1 MKRINEIKKMLAKKA
16 TIFTSGGFKPTYSD
30 TESWIGRVYLYK
42 EDETIPVDSNGKMMF
57 PLLQIC
63 LDGLPYIPD
72 SLKGIK
78 VLTVFVSDNIPVE
91 LVGNGNNWVLREYKE
106 GDILVNKDLS
116 NNSSP
121 IKPFPL
127 KSRLIEED
135 YPIFDGGD
143 IPEDIMEELEEM
155 EDSGEITDYYDYT
168 ECHSEHKI
176 GGYPCYIQ
184 SGINWG
190 EGYEFVLQIAS
201 DEKANLNIID
211 SGNIYLA
218 KNRLTGDWKLYCDF
232 Y

>member
-1 MKRINEIKKMLAKKA
+1 
-16 TIFTSGGFKPTYSD
+16 
-30 TESWIGRVYLYK
+30 
-42 EDETIPVDSNGKMMF
+42 MF

-63 LDGLPYIPD
+63 PDGLPYIPD

-91 LVGNGNNWVLREYKE
+91 LVGNGNDWVLREYKE

-155 EDSGEITDYYDYT
+155 EDSEEITDYYDYT

>member
-1 MKRINEIKKMLAKKA
+1 M
-16 TIFTSGGFKPTYSD
+16 
-30 TESWIGRVYLYK
+30 
-42 EDETIPVDSNGKMMF
+42 
-57 PLLQIC
+57 
-63 LDGLPYIPD
+63 
-72 SLKGIK
+72 
-78 VLTVFVSDNIPVE
+78 
-91 LVGNGNNWVLREYKE
+91 REYKE
-106 GDILVNKDLS
+106 GNILVNKDLS

-155 EDSGEITDYYDYT
+155 EDSEEITDYYDYT

-218 KNRLTGDWKLYCDF
+218 KSRLTGDWKLYCDF